1 MTDQEYMDQAKT
13 LFDIYSGILFNFSAF
28 VPGEPADLTY
38 GLHCPEYKT
47 LLEKYP
53 VAQIAGEGG
62 DFERAR
68 RLLHHLAPRLKHAP
82 MYDNHIPC
90 DALHLLEYAYEQPD
104 HGINCLTKSKILSEC
119 CLALGMYARRVWLMP
134 FSPYDMDN
142 HVVVELYDRD
152 LSKWIMLDPTTD
164 GLFVDEAGAA
174 LSVPEIR
181 ERMAER
187 RFATYIPS
195 DRFGTDPVPLLEEYA
210 ERNAYICKNM
220 FYFTLEPYNGFGK
233 RDGSLC
239 FLPSGFS
246 LRRQK
251 IARYT
256 YLLER
261 HAQAEQNDLTR
272 QYIASGRKQLEKAKN
287 GPEPAS
293 CGFSVFAADP
303 DLSNL

>member
-1 MTDQEYMDQAKT
+1 
-13 LFDIYSGILFNFSAF
+13 
-28 VPGEPADLTY
+28 
-38 GLHCPEYKT
+38 
-47 LLEKYP
+47 
-53 VAQIAGEGG
+53 
-62 DFERAR
+62 
-68 RLLHHLAPRLKHAP
+68 
-82 MYDNHIPC
+82 
-90 DALHLLEYAYEQPD
+90 
-104 HGINCLTKSKILSEC
+104 
-119 CLALGMYARRVWLMP
+119 MYARRVWLMP